1 MCGYLGARLGVLPT
15 VVLTEGSTAAGM
27 VALLATPLEASLVL
41 MPLVGVALN
50 GTSSVL
56 YASVVEFVAAERRS
70 RGFGLFY
77 TLGIGASAMAPF
89 VFGVISDLFGVAAAL
104 VVVALLVTT
113 TLPLTLLLRGPLA
126 SSAGR

>member
-1 MCGYLGARLGVLPT
+1 MAPAVLAGLEVACEAPPE
-15 VVLTEGSTAAGM
+15 VL
-27 VALLATPLEASLVL
+27 
-41 MPLVGVALN
+41 
-50 GTSSVL
+50 
-56 YASVVEFVAAERRS
+56 RRS